1 MDSLLTSNLP
11 LAILT
16 ILAGVFL
23 QQIVPVLRTYL
34 LSRAQTEL
42 HADLRQ
48 EMAAVITGLMD
59 TMDEYDMVLDGA
71 LQLLKTKYPQL
82 DVAELEIKIRAS
94 LNEVLTLVQSEDGTR
109 NLNRNGRTL
118 YRR

>member
-1 MDSLLTSNLP
+1 MESLFTANLP
-11 LAILT
+11 LAVVA
-16 ILAGVFL
+16 ILAGIFL

-42 HADLRQ
+42 NADLRQ
-48 EMAAVITGLMD
+48 EMASVITGLMD

-82 DVAELEIKIRAS
+82 DVAELEVKIRAS
-94 LNEVLTLVQSEDGTR
+94 LNDVLTLVQPEDGAR
-109 NLNRNGRTL
+109 SLNRNGRTL